1 MILKK
6 IPRLDLENYRTIF
19 FLLGLALS
27 LLIVILLIS
36 IKSYPKPEPPENDEV
51 LTYQLKDDVIPITY
65 REPPQ
70 NVTAPQASP
79 EQINI
84 IDDAVEVD
92 DDYDFAETETDE
104 NEAVTSKVYQTFDG
118 PAQIEVI
125 EVEEEEDLPMSFA
138 VVESP
143 AIFPGCE
150 GLSGLAQ
157 RECFEQ
163 KTMNFVLSHFRYS
176 EAARQMRISGRIF
189 VQFVVEKD
197 GKVAVAQIV
206 RGLDPMVDEEA
217 LRVVKS
223 LPQMEP
229 ARQRGQPVRMSFILP
244 IKLVLDK

>member
-1 MILKK
+1 MIRKK
-6 IPRLDLENYRTIF
+6 LPRLDLENYRTIF
-19 FLLGLALS
+19 FLVGLALS
-27 LLIVILLIS
+27 LTIIILLIN
-36 IKSYPKPEPPENDEV
+36 IKSYDKAEPPKDEEV
-51 LTYQLKDDVIPITY
+51 ITYQMRDDVIPVTF

-70 NVTAPQASP
+70 KVSAPQLSP

-92 DDYDFAETETDE
+92 NDFDFAVTETDE

-118 PAQIEVI
+118 SAKIERI
-125 EVEEEEDLPMSFA
+125 EIEEEEDLPMSFA

-143 AIFPGCE
+143 AVFPGCE
-150 GLSGLAQ
+150 GLTGLAQ
-157 RECFEQ
+157 RDCFEQ
-163 KTMNFVLSHFRYS
+163 KTMEFVLKNFRYS
-176 EAARQMRISGRIF
+176 EAARQMRISGRVF

-197 GKVAVAQIV
+197 GNVTVAQIV
-206 RGLDPMVDEEA
+206 RGVDPIVDNEA

-229 ARQRGQPVRMSFILP
+229 ARQRGAPVRMSFILP

>member
-1 MILKK
+1 MKLKK
-6 IPRLDLENYRTIF
+6 LPRIDLENYRTIF
-19 FLLGLALS
+19 FLVGLALS
-27 LLIVILLIS
+27 LIIVIVLINL
-36 IKSYPKPEPPENDEV
+36 KSYHQPEPPQDEEV
-51 LTYQLKDDVIPITY
+51 LTYQMKDDVIPVTY

-70 NVTAPQASP
+70 KVSAPQASP

-84 IDDAVEVD
+84 IDDAVEVN

-143 AIFPGCE
+143 AVFPGCE

-163 KTMNFVLSHFRYS
+163 KTMNFVLTNFRYS

-217 LRVVKS
+217 IRVVKS

-229 ARQRGQPVRMSFILP
+229 ARQRGKPVRMSFILP
-244 IKLVLDK
+244 IKLVLE